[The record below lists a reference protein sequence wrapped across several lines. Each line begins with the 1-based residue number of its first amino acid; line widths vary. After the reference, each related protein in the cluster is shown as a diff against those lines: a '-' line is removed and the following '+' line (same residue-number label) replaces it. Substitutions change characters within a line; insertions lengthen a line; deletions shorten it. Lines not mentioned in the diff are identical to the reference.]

1 VPTQEACGELLPPT
15 AESNSEAQAMH
26 EGFDRLG
33 HVGSAAARPTRAVL
47 IGLLIGTG
55 LALIAA
61 LGPLVSAVTITVG
74 VETQVGDASGL
85 PDARML
91 PAALEGVGAVA
102 LIFLLTRRPAGR
114 LRAWSVA
121 LIFVSL
127 AAGMAAQGAHAI
139 WYDEGQHHLELPWN
153 VKLWVSFVPP
163 ISGLATLHLVVKM
176 AEDLIGTI
184 RLLVT
189 GPPPAARATRAADAE
204 AGGHSQASSEL
215 VSQNGWRR
223 PGPPGAQ
230 PDTKVLR
237 IVRANPRTTWRVV
250 KDRTGLTEASAKR
263 ALTAARKRLR
273 TTSPDTQEPEAL
285 DARPA
290 HANGR
295 SI

>member
-1 VPTQEACGELLPPT
+1 
-15 AESNSEAQAMH
+15 MR
-26 EGFDRLG
+26 EGFDRLEQAA
-33 HVGSAAARPTRAVL
+33 HAAARPTRAAL

-55 LALIAA
+55 LALVAA

-74 VETQVGDASGL
+74 VETQVGDAAGL

-102 LIFLLTRRPAGR
+102 LIFLLTRRPGGR

-127 AAGMAAQGAHAI
+127 GAGMAAQGAHAV
-139 WYDEGQHHLELPWN
+139 WYDERQHHLELPWN

-189 GPPPAARATRAADAE
+189 TEPVGWQATPPDTGQPAGASAPPPPSAPDASRAP
-204 AGGHSQASSEL
+204 G
-215 VSQNGWRR
+215 R
-223 PGPPGAQ
+223 PGAK
-230 PDTKVLR
+230 PDARVMR

-250 KDRTGLTEASAKR
+250 KARTGLTDANAKR
-263 ALTAARKRLR
+263 ALTAAREKLR
-273 TTSPDTQEPEAL
+273 ATSQHADEPQPL
-285 DARPA
+285 DARPT

-295 SI
+295 SS